1 MHISSTDRPK
11 ERQVPSG
18 TMHGPSGLMHRSFA
32 RCKSDKPKGVGFGKM
47 TYNAHADHLE
57 A

>member
-18 TMHGPSGLMHRSFA
+18 TMRGPSELMHRSSA

-47 TYNAHADHLE
+47 NYSAHADHLD